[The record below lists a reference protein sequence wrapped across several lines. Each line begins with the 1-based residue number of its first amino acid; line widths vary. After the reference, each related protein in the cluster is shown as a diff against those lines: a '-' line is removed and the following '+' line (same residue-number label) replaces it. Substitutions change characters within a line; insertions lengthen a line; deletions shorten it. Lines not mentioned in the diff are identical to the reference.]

1 MWSPVSCRLSAGQ
14 WKLAGQR
21 PVLYRVPRNQW
32 IYLIKGNLNST
43 DLRSTS
49 KVAQLEF
56 DHCAVSM
63 HVCVMHG
70 ALNVLRRIT
79 SRSKRWLYCLKH
91 LLCLYVYWR
100 SISKYSTGPDSSELN
115 FVGILRSFG
124 EFVLVFVGAFTLGS
138 VMGCITALVSFFWFW
153 DLTCVQSAAYY
164 LHVITN
170 ILGLVVRMHFV
181 GKLHIFIV
189 YQHSSADVQYWC
201 RN

>member
-138 VMGCITALVSFFWFW
+138 VMGCITALVSFFLI
-153 DLTCVQSAAYY
+153 LTFNLCTISCILPACYNQHFRTSSTYAFCGKIAHFYRVSAQQCWCA
-164 LHVITN
+164 
-170 ILGLVVRMHFV
+170 ILM
-181 GKLHIFIV
+181 
-189 YQHSSADVQYWC
+189 
-201 RN
+201 